1 MKIIVVGGG
10 VVGASIAWHL
20 ARESTGEVTLLE
32 RDRLGCGTTW
42 HSAGNITW
50 KPLPD
55 HDAQIIYALE
65 TIPRVEAESGRAT
78 GWLRTGRTFV
88 ARSERSLADFAE
100 FDRAARERGIAARW
114 LEPDETRR
122 LNPLLDPAAARGIW
136 LNPLSGRVNPADLTA
151 AYAAAARRA
160 GARIVEQ
167 AEVVRLALAGGSVVG
182 VETADG
188 RMAADLVVVAA
199 GLWSR
204 DLLAGIGVALA
215 QWACRHFY
223 VIADVSP
230 PPARDMP
237 SFVAPD
243 DLIYG
248 REEVGRLLFGCFDE
262 DAITLDPEELPQPF
276 SFTLL
281 PPLWDKLAPY
291 LERAIALIPALERAG
306 IRHFVNGPETFTPDG
321 RPLIGRIAGV
331 EGLIL
336 ATALNSTG
344 VTWSAM
350 TGALVADL
358 AAGRAPRFDAARYDP
373 LRFGAKAADV
383 DWLKRQVSAI
393 VSSGYRSLGR

>member
-1 MKIIVVGGG
+1 MKIVVVGGG
-10 VVGASIAWHL
+10 IIGASIAWHL
-20 ARESTGEVTLLE
+20 AREGVGEVVLLE
-32 RDRLGCGTTW
+32 RDRLGSGTTW

-55 HDAQIIYALE
+55 HDAQIMYALE
-65 TIPRVEAESGRAT
+65 TIPRVEAESGRET

-88 ARSERSLADFAE
+88 ARSERSLADLAE

-114 LEPDETRR
+114 LEPGEVRR
-122 LNPLLDPAAARGIW
+122 VSPLLDPAAARGIW
-136 LNPLSGRVNPADLTA
+136 LNPLSGRVNPADLAA

-167 AEVVRLALAGGSVVG
+167 VEVARLVLAGGRVVG
-182 VETADG
+182 VETAEG
-188 RMAADLVVVAA
+188 RLEADLVVVAA

-204 DLLAGIGVALA
+204 ALLDGIGVALA
-215 QWACRHFY
+215 QWACEHFY

-230 PPARDMP
+230 PPSRDMP

-262 DAITLDPEELPQPF
+262 AAITLDPERLPQPF
-276 SFTLL
+276 AFTLL

-291 LERAIALIPALERAG
+291 IERAMHLIPALEAAG

-321 RPLIGRIAGV
+321 RPLIGRVAGV
-331 EGLIL
+331 EGLMV

-350 TGALVADL
+350 AGALVADL
-358 AAGRAPRFDAARYDP
+358 AAGRTPRFDAARYDP
-373 LRFGAKAADV
+373 QRFGAKAGDV
-383 DWLKRQVSAI
+383 DWLKSQVSAI

>member
-1 MKIIVVGGG
+1 MKILVIGGG

-20 ARESTGEVTLLE
+20 AREGVGEVVLLE
-32 RDRLGCGTTW
+32 RDRLGSGTTW

-55 HDAQIIYALE
+55 HDAQIMYALD
-65 TIPRVEAESGRAT
+65 TIARVEAESGRET

-88 ARSERSLADFAE
+88 ARSERTLADFAE
-100 FDRAARERGIAARW
+100 FDWAARERGIAARW
-114 LEPDETRR
+114 LEPGEARR
-122 LNPLLDPAAARGIW
+122 VSPLLDPAAARGIW

-151 AYAAAARRA
+151 AYATAARRA

-167 AEVVRLALAGGSVVG
+167 VEVTRLAVAGGCIG
-182 VETADG
+182 VETAEG
-188 RMAADLVVVAA
+188 RMEADLVVVAA

-204 DLLAGIGVALA
+204 ALLDGIGVALA
-215 QWACRHFY
+215 QWACQHFY

-230 PPARDMP
+230 APSRDMP

-243 DLIYG
+243 DLVYG

-262 DAITLDPEELPQPF
+262 DAITLDPEALPQPF
-276 SFTLL
+276 AFTLL

-291 LERAIALIPALERAG
+291 IERAMRLIPALEAAG

-321 RPLIGRIAGV
+321 RPLIGRVAGV
-331 EGLIL
+331 EGLIV

-350 TGALVADL
+350 TGALVTDL
-358 AAGRAPRFDAARYDP
+358 AAGRASRFDAARYDP
-373 LRFGAKAADV
+373 RRFGAKAADAT
-383 DWLKRQVSAI
+383 WLKSRVSAI